1 MTRFAKNLLIV
12 VLALAAAIPLA
23 SGQTRVATF
32 ARAEIDQMLAPIALY
47 PDPLLSQLLMAA
59 TFPTEVVE
67 AARWSRAHP
76 GVEGD
81 AAVRMV
87 QDFEWDPSVK
97 SLVAFPQVLTRMDE
111 NLEWTQKLGEAFIVQ
126 EPVVMEAVQDLRRRA
141 HASGQLASD
150 ERQRIIEQPEAIAIE
165 PVNPE
170 YVYVP
175 YYDPRIIYG
184 SWWWPGYPPYYWAPW
199 PGYVRGYY
207 PGYWWGA
214 PIGLSVGFFFGG
226 FDWHRRHAHVHRV
239 DNYYVRPTW
248 VNRYSNYSTG
258 RWQRNYWQRSG
269 SYTRY
274 SDSVNRQQ
282 FQSSVPLR
290 DSRRE
295 ERRSFERRNPIAPQQ
310 QQVAPQQQQVAPQQ
324 VAPRQQSFAP
334 RDTAPRLETRQ
345 GFQGTPERRR
355 DFDRAER
362 QAERLEQRQTQ
373 PQLRQAE
380 PRRFEQRQAQPLEQ
394 RQPEPR
400 RLEQRQ
406 AQPQPQ
412 LRQAEPRRFEPRQ
425 QAAPSAPAVA
435 PRFERRE
442 QRIEQRTQRS
452 EQRIER
458 SAERNE
464 SRGGGRRFN

>member
-1 MTRFAKNLLIV
+1 MTRFAKNLLIFM
-12 VLALAAAIPLA
+12 LAIAAAIPIA

-32 ARAEIDQMLAPIALY
+32 SRAEIDQMLAPIALY

-59 TFPTEVVE
+59 TFPMEIVE

-81 AAVRMV
+81 SAVRMV

-141 HASGQLASD
+141 QASGQLASD
-150 ERQRIIEQPEAIAIE
+150 DRVRIVEQPEAIAIE
-165 PVNPE
+165 PANPE

-175 YYDPRIIYG
+175 YYDPRVVYG
-184 SWWWPGYPPYYWAPW
+184 SWWWPTYPPFYWAPW

-214 PIGLSVGFFFGG
+214 PIGISVGFFFGG
-226 FDWHRRHAHVHRV
+226 FDWHRRHAYVHRV

-248 VNRYSNYSTG
+248 ANRYSSYDTG

-269 SYTRY
+269 SYARTY
-274 SDSVNRQQ
+274 DPVNRSQ
-282 FQSSVPLR
+282 FQSSSPLR

-295 ERRSFERRNPIAPQQ
+295 ERRSFSQQRIQGVPQQ
-310 QQVAPQQQQVAPQQ
+310 QIAPQQ
-324 VAPRQQSFAP
+324 VAPRTQSFAP
-334 RDTAPRLETRQ
+334 RFDTAPRLDTRQ

-362 QAERLEQRQTQ
+362 VQRQ
-373 PQLRQAE
+373 PE
-380 PRRFEQRQAQPLEQ
+380 PRRFEQRQAQPF
-394 RQPEPR
+394 
-400 RLEQRQ
+400 EQRQ
-406 AQPQPQ
+406 AQPQP
-412 LRQAEPRRFEPRQ
+412 RQAEPRRFEPRQ
-425 QAAPSAPAVA
+425 QATPSAPVAA

-442 QRIEQRTQRS
+442 QRMEQRTQRS
-452 EQRIER
+452 EQRVER

>member
-1 MTRFAKNLLIV
+1 MTRFAKNLFIV
-12 VLALAAAIPLA
+12 VLALATAIPIA

-32 ARAEIDQMLAPIALY
+32 SRAEIDQMLAPVALY

-59 TFPTEVVE
+59 TYPQEIVE

-97 SLVAFPQVLTRMDE
+97 SLVAFPQVLARMDE

-150 ERQRIIEQPEAIAIE
+150 ERVRIVEQPEAIAIE
-165 PVNPE
+165 PANPE

-175 YYDPRIIYG
+175 YYDPRTVYG

-214 PIGLSVGFFFGG
+214 PIGISVGFFFGG
-226 FDWHRRHAHVHRV
+226 FDWYRRHAYVHRV

-248 VNRYSNYSTG
+248 ANRYSSYATG

-269 SYTRY
+269 GYTRY
-274 SDSVNRQQ
+274 SDSANRQQ

-295 ERRSFERRNPIAPQQ
+295 ERRSFERRTQIAPQQ
-310 QQVAPQQQQVAPQQ
+310 QQIAPQQ
-324 VAPRQQSFAP
+324 VAPRQSFAP
-334 RDTAPRLETRQ
+334 RFDTAPRLETRQ

-355 DFDRAER
+355 DFDRTQR
-362 QAERLEQRQTQ
+362 QAERFEQRQVERFEQ
-373 PQLRQAE
+373 RQAQPRQME
-380 PRRFEQRQAQPLEQ
+380 PRRFEQRQAQP
-394 RQPEPR
+394 
-400 RLEQRQ
+400 
-406 AQPQPQ
+406 QPQ
-412 LRQAEPRRFEPRQ
+412 LRHAEPRRFEPRQ
-425 QAAPSAPAVA
+425 AAPSAPVAA

-442 QRIEQRTQRS
+442 QRNEQRTQRS

>member
-1 MTRFAKNLLIV
+1 MTRFAKNLFIV
-12 VLALAAAIPLA
+12 VLAIAAAIPIA

-32 ARAEIDQMLAPIALY
+32 SRAEIDQMLAPVALY

-59 TFPTEVVE
+59 SFPQEVVE

-97 SLVAFPQVLTRMDE
+97 SLVAFPQVLTRMNE

-141 HASGQLASD
+141 QASGQLASD
-150 ERQRIIEQPEAIAIE
+150 ERQRIVEQPGAIAIE
-165 PVNPE
+165 PANPE

-175 YYDPRIIYG
+175 YYDPRTVYG
-184 SWWWPGYPPYYWAPW
+184 TWWWAGYPPFYWAPW

-226 FDWHRRHAHVHRV
+226 FDWHRRYAYVNRV

-248 VNRYSNYSTG
+248 ANRYSSYSPG

-269 SYTRY
+269 TSGTYSRY
-274 SDSVNRQQ
+274 SDPVNRSQV
-282 FQSSVPLR
+282 QSPSPLR
-290 DSRRE
+290 DSRRD
-295 ERRSFERRNPIAPQQ
+295 ERRSFAQPRTQI
-310 QQVAPQQQQVAPQQ
+310 APQQ

-334 RDTAPRLETRQ
+334 RFDTSPRLDTRQ

-355 DFDRAER
+355 DFDRA
-362 QAERLEQRQTQ
+362 
-373 PQLRQAE
+373 
-380 PRRFEQRQAQPLEQ
+380 
-394 RQPEPR
+394 
-400 RLEQRQ
+400 QRQ
-406 AQPQPQ
+406 AQPQA
-412 LRQAEPRRFEPRQ
+412 RQVESPRRFEPRQ
-425 QAAPSAPAVA
+425 QAPAAAAA
-435 PRFERRE
+435 PRMERRE
-442 QRIEQRTQRS
+442 PRIEQRAQRFEQRS
-452 EQRIER
+452 ERR
-458 SAERNE
+458 AERNE
-464 SRGGGRRFN
+464 SRGGGRHFN

>member
-1 MTRFAKNLLIV
+1 MTRFAKNLLIF
-12 VLALAAAIPLA
+12 VLSIAAAIPIA

-32 ARAEIDQMLAPIALY
+32 SRAEIDQMLAPVALY

-59 TFPTEVVE
+59 TFPMEVVE

-150 ERQRIIEQPEAIAIE
+150 ERQRIVEQPDAIAIE

-175 YYDPRIIYG
+175 YYDPRVVYG
-184 SWWWPGYPPYYWAPW
+184 SWWWAGYPPFYWAPW
-199 PGYVRGYY
+199 PGYVRAYY

-226 FDWHRRHAHVHRV
+226 FDWHRRHAYVHRV

-269 SYTRY
+269 TYARSY
-274 SDSVNRQQ
+274 DSVNRSQL
-282 FQSSVPLR
+282 QSSVPLR

-295 ERRSFERRNPIAPQQ
+295 ERRSLAQPRIQGAP
-310 QQVAPQQQQVAPQQ
+310 QQQVAPQQ
-324 VAPRQQSFAP
+324 VAPRQSFAP
-334 RDTAPRLETRQ
+334 RFDTAPRLETQTRQ
-345 GFQGTPERRR
+345 GFQGTPERGRE
-355 DFDRAER
+355 FDRSQR
-362 QAERLEQRQTQ
+362 QAERLEQRQAQ
-373 PQLRQAE
+373 PQPRQME
-380 PRRFEQRQAQPLEQ
+380 PRRFEQRQAQPI
-394 RQPEPR
+394 
-400 RLEQRQ
+400 EQRQ

-412 LRQAEPRRFEPRQ
+412 LRQAEPRRFERQ
-425 QAAPSAPAVA
+425 QAAPSAPVAA

-452 EQRIER
+452 EQRTER

>member
-1 MTRFAKNLLIV
+1 MTRFAKNLLIF
-12 VLALAAAIPLA
+12 VLSIAAAIPIA

-32 ARAEIDQMLAPIALY
+32 SRAEIDQMLAPVALY

-59 TFPTEVVE
+59 TYPQEIVE

-150 ERQRIIEQPEAIAIE
+150 ERQRIVEQPDAIAIE

-175 YYDPRIIYG
+175 YYDPRVVYG
-184 SWWWPGYPPYYWAPW
+184 SWWWAGYPPFYWAPW

-226 FDWHRRHAHVHRV
+226 FDWHRRHAYVHRV

-269 SYTRY
+269 TYARSY
-274 SDSVNRQQ
+274 DSVNRSQL
-282 FQSSVPLR
+282 QSSVPLR

-295 ERRSFERRNPIAPQQ
+295 ERRNLAQPRIQGAP
-310 QQVAPQQQQVAPQQ
+310 QQQVAPQQ
-324 VAPRQQSFAP
+324 VAPRQSFAP
-334 RDTAPRLETRQ
+334 RFDTAPRLET
-345 GFQGTPERRR
+345 
-355 DFDRAER
+355 
-362 QAERLEQRQTQ
+362 QT
-373 PQLRQAE
+373 
-380 PRRFEQRQAQPLEQ
+380 
-394 RQPEPR
+394 
-400 RLEQRQ
+400 
-406 AQPQPQ
+406 
-412 LRQAEPRRFEPRQ
+412 
-425 QAAPSAPAVA
+425 
-435 PRFERRE
+435 
-442 QRIEQRTQRS
+442 
-452 EQRIER
+452 
-458 SAERNE
+458 
-464 SRGGGRRFN
+464 

>member
-1 MTRFAKNLLIV
+1 MTRFARNLLIA
-12 VLALAAAIPLA
+12 VLALLAAMPFA
-23 SGQTRVATF
+23 SGQSGQSRVATF
-32 ARAEIDQMLAPIALY
+32 SRAEIDQMLAPIALY

-59 TFPTEVVE
+59 TFPMEVVE

-87 QDFEWDPSVK
+87 QDYEWDPSVK

-141 HASGQLASD
+141 QASGRLASD
-150 ERQRIIEQPEAIAIE
+150 DRVRIVEQPEAIAIE
-165 PVNPE
+165 PANPE

-175 YYDPRIIYG
+175 YYDPRVVYG
-184 SWWWPGYPPYYWAPW
+184 SWWWPAYPPYYWAPW

-214 PIGLSVGFFFGG
+214 PIGISVGFFFGG
-226 FDWHRRHAHVHRV
+226 FDWHRRHAYVHRV

-248 VNRYSNYSTG
+248 QNRYSSYSTG
-258 RWQRNYWQRSG
+258 RWQRNYWQRDG
-269 SYTRY
+269 YARTY
-274 SDSVNRQQ
+274 DPVNRQQ
-282 FQSSVPLR
+282 SRQSAPLR
-290 DSRRE
+290 DSRIAGQEFRRD
-295 ERRSFERRNPIAPQQ
+295 ERRGFAGPRVQDAP
-310 QQVAPQQQQVAPQQ
+310 QQVAPQQ
-324 VAPRQQSFAP
+324 VAPRSQSFAP
-334 RDTAPRLETRQ
+334 RFDTAPRLETQTRQ

-362 QAERLEQRQTQ
+362 VQRQAQPFEQRQAQ

-380 PRRFEQRQAQPLEQ
+380 PQQ

-400 RLEQRQ
+400 RFEQ
-406 AQPQPQ
+406 
-412 LRQAEPRRFEPRQ
+412 RQ
-425 QAAPSAPAVA
+425 QAAPSAPVAA

-452 EQRIER
+452 EQRVER